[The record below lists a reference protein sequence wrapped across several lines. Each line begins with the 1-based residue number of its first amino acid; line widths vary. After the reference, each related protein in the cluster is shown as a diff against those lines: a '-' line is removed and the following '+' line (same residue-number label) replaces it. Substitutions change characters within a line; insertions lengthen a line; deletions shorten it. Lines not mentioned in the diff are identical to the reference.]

1 MPPRRYA
8 GYPAFRAANGQAG
21 PVFGGP
27 AARYW
32 QAMRATESATRPA
45 MAGDAPAIEGLTAAV
60 YVIPTDAP
68 EADGTLTWDKT
79 TMVLVT
85 ARAGGQSGIG
95 WTYAA
100 GAAASVVSDV
110 LAGVVTGRSALD
122 VPAAAEAMARSLRN
136 IGRAGIGAMALSA
149 ADIALWDLKARLLGL
164 PLADLLGRA
173 RPGVPVYGSGGFTTY
188 DEQQTRAQLQD
199 WVERD
204 RIPRVKIKIGES
216 WGGRERR
223 DLSRVELARSVIGP
237 DTELYVD
244 ANGGYTTGQAVRV
257 GRQLAGY
264 GVTWFEEPVSSQDLA
279 GLAAVRRQVTPDVTA
294 GEYSWSLADSRA
306 LIEAGAVDCLQLDV
320 TRCGGITEFLRG
332 AALAAAHSLQV
343 SAHCAPSLHAH
354 AAVAAP
360 NLRHVEY
367 FHDHQRIE
375 AMLFDGVLSP
385 EGGLLTP
392 DAGRPGLGMTLRQAD
407 AERFRQA

>member
-1 MPPRRYA
+1 MSA
-8 GYPAFRAANGQAG
+8 TDE
-21 PVFGGP
+21 
-27 AARYW
+27 AAR
-32 QAMRATESATRPA
+32 PA
-45 MAGDAPAIEGLTAAV
+45 LASDAPVIASVDTAV

-68 EADGTLTWDKT
+68 EADGTLSWDKT

-85 ARAGGQSGIG
+85 VRAGGREGIG
-95 WTYAA
+95 WSYAS
-100 GAAASVVSDV
+100 GAAAAMVTDV

-136 IGRAGIGAMALSA
+136 AGRPGAGAMALSA
-149 ADIALWDLKARLLGL
+149 VDIALWDLKARLLGL

-173 RPGVPVYGSGGFTTY
+173 QPGVPIYGSGGFTSY
-188 DEQQTRAQLQD
+188 DERQTRDQLTG

-204 RIPRVKIKIGES
+204 GIPRVKIKIGQS
-216 WGGRERR
+216 RGTDERR
-223 DLSRVELARSVIGP
+223 DLRRIKLARTIIGP

-257 GRQLAGY
+257 AAQMADF

-279 GLAAVRRQVTPDVTA
+279 GLAAVRRQVRPDVTA
-294 GEYSWSLADSRA
+294 GEYSWSLADSAR

-320 TRCGGITEFLRG
+320 TRCGGVTEFLRG
-332 AALAAAHSLQV
+332 AALAAAHNLEV

-354 AAVAAP
+354 VGAAVP

-375 AMLFDGVLSP
+375 GMLFDGVLSP
-385 EGGLLTP
+385 GGGTLTP
-392 DAGRPGLGMTLRQAD
+392 DPGRPGLGVALRTAD
-407 AERFRQA
+407 AEPFRRA

>member
-1 MPPRRYA
+1 MS
-8 GYPAFRAANGQAG
+8 AADEVA
-21 PVFGGP
+21 
-27 AARYW
+27 
-32 QAMRATESATRPA
+32 RPA
-45 MAGDAPAIEGLTAAV
+45 LASDAPVIESVDTAV

-68 EADGTLTWDKT
+68 EADGTLSWDKT

-85 ARAGGQSGIG
+85 ARAGGREGIG
-95 WTYAA
+95 WSYAS
-100 GAAASVVSDV
+100 GAAAAMVTDV

-136 IGRAGIGAMALSA
+136 VGRPGAGAMALSA
-149 ADIALWDLKARLLGL
+149 VDIALWDLKARLLGL

-173 RPGVPVYGSGGFTTY
+173 QPGVHIYGSGGFTSY
-188 DEQQTRAQLQD
+188 DERQTRDQLTG
-199 WVERD
+199 WVEREG
-204 RIPRVKIKIGES
+204 IPRVKIKIGQS
-216 WGGRERR
+216 RGTDERR
-223 DLSRVELARSVIGP
+223 DLRRIKLARAIIGP

-257 GRQLAGY
+257 AAQMADF

-279 GLAAVRRQVTPDVTA
+279 GLAAVRRQVRPDVTA
-294 GEYSWSLADSRA
+294 GEYSWSLADSAR

-320 TRCGGITEFLRG
+320 TRCGGVTEFLRG
-332 AALAAAHSLQV
+332 AALAAAHNLEV

-354 AAVAAP
+354 VGAAVP

-375 AMLFDGVLSP
+375 GMLFDGVLSP
-385 EGGLLTP
+385 GGGTLTP
-392 DAGRPGLGMTLRQAD
+392 DPGRPGLGVALRTAD
-407 AERFRQA
+407 AEPFRRG